1 MPRLIYDYTKSEL
14 ERVSLS
20 PERFKRKL
28 KNAASNLLPYEIEL
42 LHKWLQFYTDNR
54 PELRQCLTEVPLE
67 QKGVC

>member
-28 KNAASNLLPYEIEL
+28 KKAASNLLPYEIEL